1 LPILSLVTSI
11 RGLETTKPVTP
22 RVPPNF
28 GSEIFHQGPG
38 YSGIWR
44 LSRPCSGVTNLGN
57 TTFRPPATEDE
68 APAESR
74 YRRVQQGVPRTG
86 RAVRGMPLEFEDPEG
101 DDGVRSESAHSD
113 WQRFGSQRSRWWR
126 PASTVGRVFVALAA
140 LIVLA
145 GLTTAGVL
153 LKTYVERDARF
164 RISGVSH
171 IQSSGLTE
179 VSRAQLLPVF
189 GEDIGRNIF
198 FVPLSERRRE
208 LEAIPW
214 IERATVMRL
223 LPDQIRVQVVERQPV
238 AFTRQG
244 QQIGLVDAN
253 GVLLEMPAASM
264 AAHHYSFPVVTGI
277 DPGDPPAS
285 RKARMAVYGRMM
297 AELDANNQ
305 HFSEQVSE
313 IDLTD
318 PEDARVLM
326 PEQGA
331 DILAH
336 FGEDSFLERY
346 QRYKAHIAEWRQQY
360 PNLATADLRYDQQVV
375 LQMASGVDATQPVAG
390 VDGDKALAGATTEP
404 LQDEANAAKGKPPET
419 SAQDRL
425 SQGKSAK
432 GKPGAKTSGNGS
444 AKTKTAAAKVK
455 PAQDRKRAQVR
466 PVALNVNPDRNKRKP
481 SPATRPS
488 GAEGQ

>member
-1 LPILSLVTSI
+1 MAAS
-11 RGLETTKPVTP
+11 
-22 RVPPNF
+22 
-28 GSEIFHQGPG
+28 
-38 YSGIWR
+38 
-44 LSRPCSGVTNLGN
+44 
-57 TTFRPPATEDE
+57 
-68 APAESR
+68 
-74 YRRVQQGVPRTG
+74 
-86 RAVRGMPLEFEDPEG
+86 
-101 DDGVRSESAHSD
+101 
-113 WQRFGSQRSRWWR
+113 
-126 PASTVGRVFVALAA
+126 STVGRVFVALAA

-145 GLTTAGVL
+145 GLTLRRLAEAYL
-153 LKTYVERDARF
+153 ERDARF
-164 RISGVSH
+164 RIAGARN
-171 IQSSGLTE
+171 IQATGLTE

-189 GEDIGRNIF
+189 GEDIGRNVF

-331 DILAH
+331 DILA
-336 FGEDSFLERY
+336 
-346 QRYKAHIAEWRQQY
+346 I
-360 PNLATADLRYDQQVV
+360 
-375 LQMASGVDATQPVAG
+375 
-390 VDGDKALAGATTEP
+390 
-404 LQDEANAAKGKPPET
+404 
-419 SAQDRL
+419 
-425 SQGKSAK
+425 
-432 GKPGAKTSGNGS
+432 S
-444 AKTKTAAAKVK
+444 AKTVFWSATSVT
-455 PAQDRKRAQVR
+455 KRTSRSGGSSIQI
-466 PVALNVNPDRNKRKP
+466 
-481 SPATRPS
+481 SPPRICATTSR
-488 GAEGQ
+488 